1 MKCSLPL
8 LSVLSVLSVLL
19 LGVAATPVRAQA
31 PAASADSAK
40 IHPYTQQMTTEWLAR
55 LDKAE
60 AVSKPGGSP
69 EAAKPVMEELET
81 FFAEKKQVLERHPDY
96 KKPLLRQLLL
106 RIKLAKITAVSGLA
120 VAEAGLTR
128 KDPAFFNGRGGAY
141 EQLDKADALVEAVA
155 SVLGKEQQAYTDL
168 AAYVAQVR
176 TKVGEKA
183 AKVTVGGVAVVNTS
197 GAKIH
202 PFTQQTFETWLKNL
216 EADKAVAAGSD
227 PLEKKLKEL
236 EGGWSWYRSNE
247 AELRKHPGY
256 VQAAARMQAQQL
268 MLGELKAQKA
278 VVFAQ
283 QGLKELNPNMFSE
296 SSGTYQQLK
305 EAESLQ
311 ETCAK
316 AEGNDAAACEKLAK
330 SITDAK
336 ATVLKLATDYRKIA
350 AEKYRLPPERYTGG
364 DKSDLKK
371 RVLAIW
377 KELYPDDK
385 VLGMRFH
392 REAWERK
399 KESSLNNGTWYH
411 YDNSVLVT
419 FVVVKTSAELATVYP
434 VYVNKNNQSEEL
446 KIGADT
452 KGKSYVQNAM
462 LLKNLDL

>member
-8 LSVLSVLSVLL
+8 LSALL
-19 LGVAATPVRAQA
+19 LGVVATSLRAQA
-31 PAASADSAK
+31 PAASNDAAK

-81 FFAEKKQVLERHPDY
+81 FFAEKKQVLERHPDF
-96 KKPLLRQLLL
+96 KKPLLRQILL

-120 VAEAGLTR
+120 AAEKGLSR
-128 KDPAFFNGRGGAY
+128 QDPAFFNGKGGAY
-141 EQLDKADALVEAVA
+141 EQLAKADALVEAVA
-155 SVLGKEQQAYTDL
+155 SVVGKEQQAFTDL

-197 GAKIH
+197 GAKVH

-216 EADKAVAAGSD
+216 EADQAVAAGSD

-256 VQAAARMQAQQL
+256 AQAAGRMQAQQL
-268 MLGELKAQKA
+268 MLGELKVQKA
-278 VVFAQ
+278 VAFAQ

-305 EAESLQ
+305 EAEGLQ
-311 ETCAK
+311 QTCAK
-316 AEGNDAAACEKLAK
+316 AEGSDPAACAKLAQ
-330 SITDAK
+330 SITDAR
-336 ATVLKLATDYRKIA
+336 ATVLKLTNDYKKIA
-350 AEKYRLPPERYTGG
+350 AEKYRLPPERYSGG

-371 RVLAIW
+371 RVLATW

-385 VLGMRFH
+385 VLGVRFH
-392 REAWERK
+392 REDWERK
-399 KESSLNNGTWYH
+399 KESNFNNGTWYH
-411 YDNSVLVT
+411 YDNSVLVV
-419 FVVVKTSAELATVYP
+419 FVVVKTSADLATVYP
-434 VYVNKNNQSEEL
+434 AYVNKNNQSNAL

-452 KGKSYVQNAM
+452 KGNSYIQDDM
-462 LLKNLDL
+462 LLKNVDL